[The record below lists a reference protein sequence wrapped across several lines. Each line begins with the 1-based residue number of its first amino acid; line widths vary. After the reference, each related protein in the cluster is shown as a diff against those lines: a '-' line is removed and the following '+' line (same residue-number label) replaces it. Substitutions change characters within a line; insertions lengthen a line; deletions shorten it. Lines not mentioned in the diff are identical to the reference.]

1 MERIPEPESMDTMEE
16 AVELDKMCQKYIYI
30 LDEAMARSV
39 TRMGIKIGNVLEIGI
54 GPARIA
60 SKIVNYNPGLTV
72 FGIDLSESMLTI
84 AKNNIKQFNIG
95 KGKINLIRADG
106 KRLPFK
112 DNTFD
117 LVLSHNMLHHI
128 PDPVP
133 LLKEVKR
140 VVRPEGGILIRDL
153 IRPPNK
159 FIAKLYSYIFGV
171 GYTEKMRRLY
181 YESMLA
187 AFSKD
192 EIKKMLKDAGLDVVI
207 RSHFL
212 THYSLERLP
221 RKREASKTK
230 FNRLDPFRELSLSFY
245 VSGG

>member
-1 MERIPEPESMDTMEE
+1 MKRIPEPESMDTMEE
-16 AVELDKMCQKYIYI
+16 AIELDKMCQKYIYI

-39 TRMGIKIGNVLEIGI
+39 TRMGIRTGKVLEIGI

-60 SKIVNYNPGLTV
+60 SKIVSYNPGLTV
-72 FGIDLSESMLTI
+72 FGIDLSESMLKI
-84 AKNNIKQFNIG
+84 AKENIKKFNIE

-106 KRLPFK
+106 KRLPFR

-140 VVRPEGGILIRDL
+140 VVRQDGGILIRDL

-159 FIAKLYSYIFGV
+159 FIARLYSYMFGL
-171 GYTEKMRRLY
+171 GYTKKMRKLY

-187 AFSKD
+187 AFSRD
-192 EIKKMLKDAGLDVVI
+192 EIKKMLKDAGLDVNI
-207 RSHFL
+207 KSHFL

-221 RKREASKTK
+221 VKRETSKTQ

-245 VSGG
+245 VSGN